1 MIINYYALMNSSFN
15 NLMIHSKENLIFV
28 YLKENSLNWLRH
40 RHTRVVC
47 DLFSAL
53 IVAEKKRF
61 PHTNE
66 NNITQCVRRWK
77 SAVLCCVFMK
87 MYSRKFPN
95 DLSLGRALPPRILS
109 RAAVLSYY
117 IWFTATLRTLPASS
131 NMFSPRVIYTRTSA
145 AYEKIFLLVVTRELL
160 PICVA

>member
-1 MIINYYALMNSSFN
+1 MIIDYYALMNSSFN

-66 NNITQCVRRWK
+66 NNITQCVRRWN
-77 SAVLCCVFMK
+77 SAVLCVHENVFEEIPKRSFSWPSTAPADSLSCRCFKLLYMIHGDFTNSSSFLK
-87 MYSRKFPN
+87 HVFSSR
-95 DLSLGRALPPRILS
+95 DLHTHQRRLWENIFIGR
-109 RAAVLSYY
+109 
-117 IWFTATLRTLPASS
+117 
-131 NMFSPRVIYTRTSA
+131 
-145 AYEKIFLLVVTRELL
+145 
-160 PICVA
+160 

>member
-1 MIINYYALMNSSFN
+1 MIIDYYALMNSSFN

-77 SAVLCCVFMK
+77 SAVLCVHENVFEEIPK
-87 MYSRKFPN
+87 RSFSWPSTAPA
-95 DLSLGRALPPRILS
+95 DSLSCRC
-109 RAAVLSYY
+109 LSYY

-131 NMFSPRVIYTRTSA
+131 NMFSPRVIYTRTSG
-145 AYEKIFLLVVTRELL
+145 AYEKIFSLVVKRELL